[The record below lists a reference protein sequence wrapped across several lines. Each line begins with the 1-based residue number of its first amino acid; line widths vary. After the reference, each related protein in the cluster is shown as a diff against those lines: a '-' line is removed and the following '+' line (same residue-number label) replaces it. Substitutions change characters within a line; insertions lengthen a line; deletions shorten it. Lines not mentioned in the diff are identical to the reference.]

1 MSQLIFYPFFL
12 AAYCELGKINLV
24 SGDNY
29 FSPLK
34 NKVNTHF
41 TCTYIFLGELCRQ
54 AAHQTTKRKFAYF
67 DLSLILLEIGGGE
80 STGLLQASLDE
91 KTYKCENII

>member
-12 AAYCELGKINLV
+12 SAYFELGKINMV

-34 NKVNTHF
+34 NELITHF
-41 TCTYIFLGELCRQ
+41 TCTYVFLGELCRQ
-54 AAHQTTKRKFAYF
+54 AAHQITKRKFACF
-67 DLSLILLEIGGGE
+67 DLNLILLEIGGVG
-80 STGLLQASLDE
+80 STGL
-91 KTYKCENII
+91 